1 MPARESDFSL
11 CGARAGLVD
20 VYGRKGV
27 CVCGYYAGGR

>member
-27 CVCGYYAGGR
+27 CGYYAGGR